1 MPSTLEEDLCVST
14 VGGRDADT
22 ASQVSYMNAS
32 VASTLSID
40 LPLANTPLPLV
51 MQSLLEYEAVARC
64 FQSLAEVEDEGVEGT
79 TFPSELFTQS
89 CLRFAALLITLF
101 MILFIDTDVSSAPP
115 SYTEE
120 AAGTPWVSREILP
133 PDSEAAFGI
142 ALDSI
147 PEDDTP
153 PGSPLLVVSSPAPL
167 ADAETLPEAPV
178 DYCLESSTF
187 SDSGA

>member
-1 MPSTLEEDLCVST
+1 
-14 VGGRDADT
+14 
-22 ASQVSYMNAS
+22 MNAS

-89 CLRFAALLITLF
+89 YVFDSLLFWSLIC
-101 MILFIDTDVSSAPP
+101 MILFIDTGVSSAPP

-120 AAGTPWVSREILP
+120 AAGTPWVSCEILP

-167 ADAETLPEAPV
+167 ADAETLPGAPV
-178 DYCLESSTF
+178 DYRIESSTF
-187 SDSGA
+187 SDSGARNTQTAFPFSDS